1 MPLINRRMRRRRQTP
16 AIRAMFRETRLAPSD
31 FIYPIFIAEAPGD
44 AGPVS
49 SMPGVER
56 YAVDRL
62 EGIVD
67 RIQSSRVPAVML
79 FGIPAK
85 KDAEGSQA
93 WAEDGVVSR
102 ALSRLKSMAP
112 DLTLIA
118 DVCLCEYT
126 NHGHCGHVRG
136 EHIVNDSTLDA
147 LQRASITY
155 AAAGADIVAPS
166 GMMDGMVAAIRAAL
180 DENRHVDT
188 GILSYSVKYASSF
201 YGPFR
206 EAAAC
211 APKFGDRRSHQ
222 MDPANA
228 REALAEAEL
237 DIAEGADAI
246 MVKPALSYLDVI
258 AKLRQRFEST
268 PIAAYQVS
276 GEYSMIKAAAAN
288 DWIDERSVALESLLS
303 IKRAGADT
311 IITYYAL
318 EAVKWLAEGL
328 ENHGY

>member
-1 MPLINRRMRRRRQTP
+1 MARRLRRRRQTP
-16 AIRAMFRETRLAPSD
+16 AIRAMLRETRLTPSD
-31 FIYPIFIAEAPGD
+31 FIYPIFVADAPKD

-49 SMPGVER
+49 SMPGVVR
-56 YAVDRL
+56 YDVDRL
-62 EGIVD
+62 EGLVE
-67 RIQSSRVPAVML
+67 RIQSARIPAVML

-85 KDAEGSQA
+85 KDAEGTQA

-102 ALSRLKSMAP
+102 ALRRLKSLAP
-112 DLTLIA
+112 RLTLIA

-126 NHGHCGHVRG
+126 SHGHCGHVHG
-136 EHIVNDSTLDA
+136 ERIENDSTLDA

-180 DENRHVDT
+180 DENKHVDT

-206 EAAAC
+206 DAADC
-211 APKFGDRRSHQ
+211 APQFGDRRSHQ

-228 REALAEAEL
+228 REALAEAEQ
-237 DIAEGADAI
+237 DITEGADAI

-258 AKLRQRFEST
+258 ARLRRNFEST

-276 GEYSMIKAAAAN
+276 GEYSMIKAAAASG
-288 DWIDERSVALESLLS
+288 WIDEKNVALESLLS

-318 EAVKWLAEGL
+318 EAAKWLAEGL
-328 ENHGY
+328 ANDEY